1 MTVMKEKAV
10 EIIQRIP
17 EDHMLYVINFLQSF
31 EAVSLNKQKDREK
44 AEKAL
49 INILN
54 MDQRLPD
61 EFNYK
66 KELQEAIEKVLFTT
80 GKT

>member
-1 MTVMKEKAV
+1 
-10 EIIQRIP
+10 
-17 EDHMLYVINFLQSF
+17 MLYVINFLQSF